1 MKAQSQPSAYC
12 KDFPVHTG
20 NNFGATVVKK
30 NQVVLR
36 EVQFGIHKSR
46 RFKRTVSRY
55 F

>member
-20 NNFGATVVKK
+20 KNFGATVVK
-30 NQVVLR
+30 VVLR

-46 RFKRTVSRY
+46 RFKGTVSRY